1 MSYRKKLTDIKNRL
15 VEILEEEFEMKVDES
30 AIADELDNIM
40 DSLDEVEVMFE
51 SNSLD
56 DFDENLYKKI
66 LSLRREIIEKYDF
79 FDPEIERERIDEDYA
94 GYFDDENED

>member
-1 MSYRKKLTDIKNRL
+1 
-15 VEILEEEFEMKVDES
+15 
-30 AIADELDNIM
+30 M

-51 SNSLD
+51 GNSLD